1 MAGAAGSNHDPCPV
15 LLVIIL
21 TRHLRYLISDS
32 QCTIDDPRFTTHDS
46 RCTILGGSPPHH
58 WEDHMIAY
66 SAGRSE
72 FSWSS
77 LSFTVAALI
86 GCAPSLHAQSLDELY
101 EKAKAEKSVALV
113 AAGPSEPYEHWI
125 REFQQL
131 YPEVTVS
138 FTGGLSNGLNR
149 RINQQIADKKM
160 ESDIAIFQTIG
171 DFVRWK
177 REGAL
182 LSFRPQGS
190 EAIDPAFKDEDG
202 AFTTVSVNMVSYAY
216 NTQLVAPSDVPK
228 SALDFL
234 KPAFQGRLVTTDP
247 TEDDAGLLTFRG
259 IVDKYGW
266 DYMDKYMAQKPAF
279 VTTGHANVSNAVA
292 SGAALATFDSTTT
305 TPRLKRDGKPIEAVL
320 SQADAVPVFLVAA
333 AIFKDAPHPN
343 AAKLFVDWYLAREQQ
358 SRTGA
363 FSARADVPPP
373 EGFGALT
380 SYKID
385 SGYREMLSDEGKL
398 AELRKRF
405 AGYVHR

>member
-1 MAGAAGSNHDPCPV
+1 MGFCFRKNDG
-15 LLVIIL
+15 
-21 TRHLRYLISDS
+21 LRV
-32 QCTIDDPRFTTHDS
+32 
-46 RCTILGGSPPHH
+46 
-58 WEDHMIAY
+58 
-66 SAGRSE
+66 
-72 FSWSS
+72 SS
-77 LSFTVAALI
+77 LLLPIATLLCSVAPLQ
-86 GCAPSLHAQSLDELY
+86 AQSLDELY
-101 EKAKAEKSVALV
+101 AKAKLEKSVALV

-125 REFQQL
+125 REFQAA
-131 YPEVTVS
+131 YPGVTVS

-149 RINQQIADKKM
+149 SINQQIADKKM
-160 ESDIAIFQTIG
+160 MSDLAIFQTIQ

-177 REGAL
+177 RQGAL
-182 LSFRPQGS
+182 LLFRPQGF
-190 EAIDPAFKDEDG
+190 ETIDPAFKDEDG

-216 NTQLVAPSDVPK
+216 NTQLLAPADVPK

-266 DYMDKYMAQKPAF
+266 DYMDKYMAQKPAL

-292 SGAALATFDSTTT
+292 SGAALATFDSTST

-320 SQADAVPVFLVAA
+320 SQADKIPVFLVAA

-343 AAKLFVDWYLAREQQ
+343 GAKLFLDWYLAKEQQ
-358 SRTGA
+358 SRTGT

-373 EGFGALT
+373 EGFQPLA

-385 SGYREMLSDEGKL
+385 SSYRQMLSDESKL
-398 AELRKRF
+398 ADIRKRL
-405 AGYVHR
+405 AGYIHR

>member
-1 MAGAAGSNHDPCPV
+1 MIALAAP
-15 LLVIIL
+15 
-21 TRHLRYLISDS
+21 HLRRPGRRAGTHTP
-32 QCTIDDPRFTTHDS
+32 QPIDRT
-46 RCTILGGSPPHH
+46 
-58 WEDHMIAY
+58 
-66 SAGRSE
+66 RSMGPCLRGDDRGKAIM
-72 FSWSS
+72 FA
-77 LSFTVAALI
+77 VAALI
-86 GCAPSLHAQSLDELY
+86 GPALPSHAQTLDELY
-101 EKAKAEKSVALV
+101 DRAKQEKSIALV

-125 REFQQL
+125 REFQQA
-131 YPEVTVS
+131 YPGVTVS

-149 RINQQIADKKM
+149 RISQQILDKKV
-160 ESDIAIFQTIG
+160 ESDIAIFQTIQ

-182 LSFRPQGS
+182 LLFRPQGTD
-190 EAIDPAFKDEDG
+190 AIDPAFKDADG

-216 NTQLVAPSDVPK
+216 NTQLVAPADVPK

-234 KPAFQGRLVTTDP
+234 KAPFQGKLITTDP
-247 TEDDAGLLTFRG
+247 TEDDASLLTFRG

-279 VTTGHANVSNAVA
+279 VTNGHASVSNAVA
-292 SGAALATFDSTTT
+292 SGAALATFDSTST
-305 TPRLKRDGKPIEAVL
+305 TPRLKRDGKPIDAVL
-320 SQADAVPVFLVAA
+320 SQADAIPVFLVAA

-343 AAKLFVDWYLAREQQ
+343 AARLFLDWYLAKEQQ
-358 SRTGA
+358 TRTGT

-373 EGFGALT
+373 EGFRPLA
-380 SYKID
+380 SYNID